1 MPAGNI
7 GSETV
12 NDRCTRAALAESPP
26 DEAVVW
32 EALVELDRRSGSM
45 GAVDSEPVLP
55 AASRSRSVS
64 LAGAE
69 GAKGGR
75 DGDDMSSGDPPFPGP
90 SGTLRVRTWGG
101 LEVSMPSCD
110 LLVPRSLMSSLYRG
124 LMMALTPGEAARRE

>member
-1 MPAGNI
+1 MPAGNV

-12 NDRCTRAALAESPP
+12 NDRCTRAALTESPL
-26 DEAVVW
+26 DEAVVL

-64 LAGAE
+64 LAGDE
-69 GAKGGR
+69 GVKGGR
-75 DGDDMSSGDPPFPGP
+75 DGDDMSSGDPPFLGL
-90 SGTLRVRTWGG
+90 SSKLRVRTWGG
-101 LEVSMPSCD
+101 LEVSTPSCD

-124 LMMALTPGEAARRE
+124 LMMALTPGEAAQRK